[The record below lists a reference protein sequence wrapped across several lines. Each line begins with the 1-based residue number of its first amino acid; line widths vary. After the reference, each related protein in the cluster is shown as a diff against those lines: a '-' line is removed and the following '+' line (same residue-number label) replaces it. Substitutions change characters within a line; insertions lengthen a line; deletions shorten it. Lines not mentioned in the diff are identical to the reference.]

1 MRPTM
6 LRDVSVPTLLVAA
19 VFAVATFALVDI
31 RQITSLPLPIVDLT
45 IDDGSVRDF
54 DVRTG
59 SVSLEAKAVRID
71 VPSMNRT
78 IELPSFALS
87 TTTAPDSAPQE
98 GRASF
103 EELMPPKTA
112 Q

>member
-31 RQITSLPLPIVDLT
+31 RQITSLPLPIIDLT

-59 SVSLEAKAVRID
+59 SVSLEPKAVRID
-71 VPSMNRT
+71 VPNLNRT
-78 IELPSFALS
+78 IEFPSLAL
-87 TTTAPDSAPQE
+87 TTSAAPDGVPAE
-98 GRASF
+98 GRAAF
-103 EELMPPKTA
+103 EELMPPKPA